1 MNLDRWRLFAEVAEL
16 GSLSRAA
23 GLRKTSQSV
32 ISRQIAGLEREC
44 HGPLFHRTGRG
55 VTLTDGGK
63 RLLPRVKALLENAD
77 ELTHAAKGDV
87 SVPSGL
93 VRVGVMPSI
102 AHPLVTQL
110 FRRTREQFP
119 GVQLRI
125 FDGSG
130 GQINE
135 WLESGQIDI
144 AILFRYGSDA
154 RPEDHPLATID
165 SYLIGPADDPLLR
178 KGHVKF
184 AKLHE
189 LPLVLPG
196 TPNAMRIVLDQL
208 ARQQGVSLRVQIQCE
223 ALATQKNL
231 AAEGGVYA
239 ILWRQAIAQEM
250 QEGRLRG
257 AKIVDPGITRTVTLC
272 TSKRNPL
279 TLACRE
285 VAKLIRMSVGD
296 FTDPTSA

>member
-1 MNLDRWRLFAEVAEL
+1 MNLERWRLFAEVAEL

-44 HGPLFHRTGRG
+44 RGPLFHRTGRG
-55 VTLTDGGK
+55 VVLTDGGK

-77 ELTHAAKGDV
+77 ELTRAAKGDV
-87 SVPSGL
+87 SVPNGL

-119 GVQLRI
+119 GIQLRI

-130 GQINE
+130 GQLNE

-154 RPEDHPLATID
+154 RPEDHALATIE

-178 KGHVKF
+178 KGSVRF
-184 AKLHE
+184 AQLHE

-208 ARQQGVSLRVQIQCE
+208 ARQHGVSLRVQIQCD

-231 AAEGGVYA
+231 AAEAGVYA
-239 ILWRQAIAQEM
+239 ILWRQAIAREM

-257 AKIVDPGITRTVTLC
+257 AKIVDPGMTRTVTLC

-296 FTDPTSA
+296 FTDPVSE